1 MILTERI
8 LLLFLIKRTIRIK
21 NKIIYVC
28 RIIMIIFRII
38 LLNSHIHNLWIISWK
53 NSIQLIILILGIFLL
68 IITQEQIIIKRILI
82 RLILTSIII
91 IRTKNLV
98 LLYITLEFQT
108 IITLLIIRLTASNAF
123 TKEARLKYFTLRIF
137 ASILLITRILLSYY
151 SNNHSNIRHNTRRKP
166 QIYYSSFIIRI
177 LLFKLA
183 SRPFHTW
190 LPDIFERT
198 SNYFLTFLIL
208 IPKIAIIGLI
218 TSFKNNSQLILI
230 RGLLS
235 ITIGTIGALNQIKIK
250 RLLAYRRINNT
261 GIILI
266 GLYIHTLLSLQGSFT
281 HTIIY
286 ITRTSTILL
295 ILHHKKLQKNIIPEI
310 IEKDK
315 TQNKRNISI
324 SLLLLSLSGLPP
336 LPGFLRKWLI
346 IRRAIHKNNILLPIW
361 VLITNIPATI
371 YYLYITIYNFF
382 YKTINSTPTSKNSIN
397 KSFYKL
403 SRTIYPLTTLT
414 IHPQLLLIITWIIA
428 TRTIN
433 VPISI
438 NNSINKLFNN

>member
-137 ASILLITRILLSYY
+137 ASILLIARILLSYY

-235 ITIGTIGALNQIKIK
+235 NNYRNDRSIKS
-250 RLLAYRRINNT
+250 N
-261 GIILI
+261 
-266 GLYIHTLLSLQGSFT
+266 
-281 HTIIY
+281 
-286 ITRTSTILL
+286 
-295 ILHHKKLQKNIIPEI
+295 
-310 IEKDK
+310 
-315 TQNKRNISI
+315 QNKTIT
-324 SLLLLSLSGLPP
+324 SL
-336 LPGFLRKWLI
+336 
-346 IRRAIHKNNILLPIW
+346 
-361 VLITNIPATI
+361 
-371 YYLYITIYNFF
+371 
-382 YKTINSTPTSKNSIN
+382 
-397 KSFYKL
+397 
-403 SRTIYPLTTLT
+403 
-414 IHPQLLLIITWIIA
+414 
-428 TRTIN
+428 
-433 VPISI
+433 
-438 NNSINKLFNN
+438 